1 MNTADKVE
9 HCSTLSAVFSNEA
22 INANCLRGN
31 FESSD
36 MGNDGK
42 REFTAYSGT
51 HSVQC
56 FIIKC
61 GICVAKSKEFIIN
74 IK

>member
-1 MNTADKVE
+1 MWQIVNTG
-9 HCSTLSAVFSNEA
+9 SEA
-22 INANCLRGN
+22 YNANCLRGN
-31 FESSD
+31 FEESD
-36 MGNDGK
+36 IGTDGK
-42 REFTAYSGT
+42 KESTAYSGT

-56 FIIKC
+56 FIIKQ